1 LGREQLTP
9 FVTRKMPPT
18 RGRFEG
24 DPKGALSGAA
34 YLAKWKAENME
45 DPERIEVPQEDGEA
59 KS

>member
-1 LGREQLTP
+1 
-9 FVTRKMPPT
+9 MPPA

-24 DPKGALSGAA
+24 NPKGALSGAA

-45 DPERIEVPQEDGEA
+45 DSERIEGPQEVREA